1 MTEALPLAKITPK
14 LRGLMRLHGWLLL
27 LWVFCLGYVSHVLLA
42 KLNLLQ
48 TLPLRIAVIA
58 LIMYGFGFIFG
69 IWVCVQWW
77 RKQALSAEAASQ
89 FHANKRE
96 ENLYISEKRDRD
108 ERLKVAS
115 GALNSLNLPEF
126 LWPLAV
132 ILAPVFIYGAA
143 VWIGFLPLLFT
154 EALGAL
160 IAELVFEY
168 VLAHTLIRSAGNLS
182 VGNFTIDS
190 LLNKT
195 LPVFVLL
202 LILGSVIYFVVTLN
216 FSLI

>member
-1 MTEALPLAKITPK
+1 MTETLPLAKITPK

-27 LWVFCLGYVSHVLLA
+27 VWVFCLGYASHVLFA
-42 KLNLLQ
+42 KLNLFQL
-48 TLPLRIAVIA
+48 LPLRVAVIA
-58 LIMYGFGFIFG
+58 LIMYGLGFIFG

-77 RKQALSAEAASQ
+77 RKRAAADATAEFRASS
-89 FHANKRE
+89 RE

-115 GALNSLNLPEF
+115 GALDSLNLPEF

-132 ILAPVFIYGAA
+132 ILAPIFIYGAA

-182 VGNFTIDS
+182 ADNFTVGG

-195 LPVFVLL
+195 LPVFALL
-202 LILGSVIYFVVTLN
+202 LILGAVIYFAVTLN